1 MGLLDSLRNLGKL
14 SQDVG
19 ARRAE
24 LRARIDKLQAER
36 SRVQSAPLA
45 RADVLAI
52 LDRWLARA
60 SSEYLADLR
69 ALLGPLIRGAQ
80 RTRSDAELDR
90 AVRLF
95 GAGAAFGQAVDA
107 QQLDRALVGLL
118 GDQVRAALVR
128 TVEAMDWPSNAL
140 SLAERAATL
149 AELDRELDAL
159 MREEVELTESARAAG
174 LKL

>member
-19 ARRAE
+19 ERRAE
-24 LRARIDKLQAER
+24 LRARIDKLQTER
-36 SRVQSAPLA
+36 LQVQSAPLA
-45 RADVLAI
+45 RSDVLTI
-52 LDRWLARA
+52 VDRWLARA
-60 SSEYLADLR
+60 AAEYEADLR
-69 ALLGPLIRGAQ
+69 AGLGPLVRGAQ
-80 RTRSDAELDR
+80 RARSDAELDR

-128 TVEAMDWPSNAL
+128 TVEAMDWPSSAL
-140 SLAERAATL
+140 SLAERAAKL
-149 AELDRELDAL
+149 AKIDSEFVAL
-159 MREEVELTESARAAG
+159 TREEAELTESARAAG